1 MTDEPCAGPTT
12 PLDTAAEPC
21 ERPGRLRRLWRQ
33 PIRSA
38 RDTMIPSGPRT

>member
-1 MTDEPCAGPTT
+1 MTHEPFAGPATAF
-12 PLDTAAEPC
+12 DTAAELY
-21 ERPGRLRRLWRQ
+21 ERAGRSRRRRRQ